1 MTSTVAIEGGVAG
14 ETDAPLEGLIA
25 AARAGDR
32 DAMEAL
38 LEAIERR
45 VFGFAYRLTGNRA
58 AAEDVSQEVFLK
70 ICRPLDQYRGGSS
83 FLAWVYRITVR
94 QAHDWRRSAGPATAE
109 LPEGLAGPVLD
120 AAREEQLRRVEEAM
134 RLLSEKERQALVLTE
149 IEGFTSVE
157 TARVLGSLAITVRV
171 RAAQAR
177 KKLRRALSQYYPELR
192 EDV

>member
-1 MTSTVAIEGGVAG
+1 MTSTVAIEGRVGG
-14 ETDAPLEGLIA
+14 ETDAPLERLVA

-38 LEAIERR
+38 LETIERR

-58 AAEDVSQEVFLK
+58 AAEDVAQEVFLK
-70 ICRPLDQYRGGSS
+70 ICRRLDQYRGEAS
-83 FLAWVYRITVR
+83 FLGWVYRITVR
-94 QAHDWRRSAGPATAE
+94 QAHDWRRSAGPATVE
-109 LPEGLAGPVLD
+109 LPAVMAGPGLD

-134 RLLSEKERQALVLTE
+134 GVLSEKERQALVLTE

-157 TARVLGSLAITVRV
+157 AARVLGTLAITVRV
-171 RAAQAR
+171 RAGQAR
-177 KKLRRALSQYYPELR
+177 KKLRRALSHYYPELR